1 MNLLLY
7 AELPSWS
14 VALGVIGVLVIGT
27 LLLALWLSS
36 GDPTDPIE
44 ALFVPL
50 GLMPCVQTDGSGRT
64 HFQGMWRGAVPMI
77 IGRPPPAEQPL
88 RLGDAVIDGVA
99 LAMIVMF
106 ASGNGSGR
114 RWGEPPPP
122 VPARVF
128 VSGRLPAGLKVTEA
142 DALSRLG
149 VWLGVGQDLEIG
161 EAALDKRLIIR
172 GADPQAVRALLTEPF
187 VRAALVSLLAH
198 RDRYQDLVIDEAG
211 AALSFAL
218 HPGPD
223 DIATLDALAALGA
236 ALERRCEPL
245 DPLAAFGV

>member
-7 AELPSWS
+7 TELPSWS
-14 VALGVIGVLVIGT
+14 VALGTIGALVIGT

-44 ALFVPL
+44 ALFAPL
-50 GLMPCVQTDGSGRT
+50 GLVPCRERDDAGYV
-64 HFQGMWRGAVPMI
+64 HIQGMWRGEVPMI
-77 IGRPPPAEQPL
+77 IGRPPPAVEPL
-88 RLGDAVIDGVA
+88 RLGDTVISTAA
-99 LAMIVMF
+99 LALTFMF
-106 ASGNGSGR
+106 ADRGPVSRS
-114 RWGEPPPP
+114 WHEPPPP

-149 VWLGVGQDLEIG
+149 VWLGVGQDIEIG
-161 EAALDKRLIIR
+161 EAVLDKRLIIR

-198 RDRYQDLVIDEAG
+198 RDRYQHLVIDEAG

-218 HPGPD
+218 HPGPE
-223 DIATLDALAALGA
+223 DIGALDALAALGA

-245 DPLAAFGV
+245 DPLAAFGP